1 MVKEWNMV
9 KDGLFH
15 YDFHYDFRPISP
27 TLFHKYK
34 FKPKK
39 FPLKPSEAMHRFEL
53 SWCPWWMAWM
63 AWMAWSSPI
72 YWLLQLPINRAALNT
87 NEPWEPWDQK
97 HPPEFVPCMSS
108 SWPNSQIA
116 EGLSDIYLERYVNR
130 PSCGLVIIFPRSIQV
145 SYPVTSPINSY
156 FFWWSGSSFDGAWEV
171 CTARLFRRR
180 HLGKSTARFALKPR
194 YAGSRVSKITE
205 LSTFQ
210 PSTYFNQLKSRV
222 SPKKF
227 GHESGQ
233 DSSLKIASVDPQQL
247 PVEPLSL
254 PSRSV
259 EQQWVHHP
267 PGPRRSVGSH

>member
-1 MVKEWNMV
+1 MM
-9 KDGLFH
+9 DGLDGLIIANLLGTTTPHQQSGFEH
-15 YDFHYDFRPISP
+15 YS
-27 TLFHKYK
+27 
-34 FKPKK
+34 
-39 FPLKPSEAMHRFEL
+39 
-53 SWCPWWMAWM
+53 
-63 AWMAWSSPI
+63 
-72 YWLLQLPINRAALNT
+72 N
-87 NEPWEPWDQK
+87 EPWDQK
-97 HPPEFVPCMSS
+97 HPPEFVPGCMSI

-116 EGLSDIYLERYVNR
+116 EGLSDIYLEQSVNQ

-156 FFWWSGSSFDGAWEV
+156 FFWWSGSALSPSKYQVFGGAWEV

-180 HLGKSTARFALKPR
+180 HLGKNTARFAVKPR

-233 DSSLKIASVDPQQL
+233 DSSLKTGSVDPQQL
-247 PVEPLSL
+247 HVEPLSL

>member
-1 MVKEWNMV
+1 MYVNFLTKLSDCGGSIWYLPWTIRE
-9 KDGLFH
+9 
-15 YDFHYDFRPISP
+15 P
-27 TLFHKYK
+27 TI
-34 FKPKK
+34 
-39 FPLKPSEAMHRFEL
+39 MWL
-53 SWCPWWMAWM
+53 SHH
-63 AWMAWSSPI
+63 I
-72 YWLLQLPINRAALNT
+72 
-87 NEPWEPWDQK
+87 
-97 HPPEFVPCMSS
+97 
-108 SWPNSQIA
+108 SQIYP
-116 EGLSDIYLERYVNR
+116 GLI
-130 PSCGLVIIFPRSIQV
+130 PSHKPNQLLL
-145 SYPVTSPINSY
+145 
-156 FFWWSGSSFDGAWEV
+156 FWWSGSALSPSKYQVFGGAWEV

-180 HLGKSTARFALKPR
+180 HLGKNTARFAVKPR

-233 DSSLKIASVDPQQL
+233 DSSLKTGSVDPQQL
-247 PVEPLSL
+247 HVEPLSL